1 MISQSN
7 IIMNMFKPF
16 LINVCPGK
24 KSQSFFLLATVHNY
38 FCYAYV
44 GVVLEQLI
52 NIFPLLLYDRG
63 ILHLYRQQTGNGMSI
78 FTITFV
84 NLMGY

>member
-44 GVVLEQLI
+44 GVVLV
-52 NIFPLLLYDRG
+52 R
-63 ILHLYRQQTGNGMSI
+63 
-78 FTITFV
+78 TID
-84 NLMGY
+84 